1 MKQHVLF
8 LIVALSFFSSCQHKS
23 TQVEAT
29 AAASSKPKF
38 IRVEDKSREAL
49 LSIPYRSLDTSKK
62 ITSFGFGSCNDQTL
76 DQPLW
81 KNIVNRNFDLFLMM
95 GDNIYTSKKDSKT
108 FIDHY
113 ISLNQNSDYKKLREL
128 TPFLAT
134 WDDYDFGQNDG
145 GIDNPDKELAKTSF
159 LNYWIYLKQI
169 LPKNQ
174 KAIYHSRILGS
185 KKERVQF
192 IMLDTRWDR
201 SPLVKN
207 PEFNPETQV
216 PSVPPKIYLP
226 STDKATHLL
235 GEDQWSWLEAELKKP
250 AELRIVVSSIQF
262 IANDHYFEK
271 WGNFPHERER
281 LLRLLK
287 ANKIKNLIIVSGDRH
302 LAAISKLERG
312 TDGVLYDIT
321 SSALNRPSR
330 NTEPEVDQMY
340 ISPSFL
346 KINYGSAQIDW
357 SRKKVIFSIFDVD
370 DKAQLS
376 QEIPF

>member
-1 MKQHVLF
+1 MKPHFLCLF
-8 LIVALSFFSSCQHKS
+8 IVFAFFSSCQHK
-23 TQVEAT
+23 TTPVEA
-29 AAASSKPKF
+29 ASAVPLKPKYV
-38 IRVEDKSREAL
+38 RVEDKSKESL
-49 LSIPYRSLDTSKK
+49 LSIPYRSLDTSKT
-62 ITSFGFGSCNDQTL
+62 ITSFGFGSCNDQSL
-76 DQPLW
+76 EQPLW
-81 KNIVNRNFDLFLMM
+81 KNIINRNFDLFLMT

-108 FIDHY
+108 FTDHY

-145 GIDNPDKELAKTSF
+145 GVDNPDKVLAKTSF
-159 LNYWIYLKQI
+159 MNYWIYLKQI

-174 KAIYHSRILGS
+174 KAIYHSRILGT

-207 PEFNPETQV
+207 PEFNPESQI
-216 PSVPPKIYLP
+216 PSIPPKFYLP
-226 STDKATHLL
+226 TSDKTTQLL
-235 GEDQWSWLEAELKKP
+235 GEDQWVWLESELKKP
-250 AELRIVVSSIQF
+250 AELRILVSSIQF

-281 LLRLLK
+281 FLK
-287 ANKIKNLIIVSGDRH
+287 ILKTNKIKNLVIISGDRH
-302 LAAISKLERG
+302 LAAISKIERG
-312 TDGVLYDIT
+312 SDGILYDIT

-330 NTEPEVDQMY
+330 NTEPEIDLAY
-340 ISPSFL
+340 TAPSFL

-357 SRKKVIFSIFDVD
+357 SRKKVTFSVLDVD
-370 DKAQLS
+370 DKVQLS
-376 QEIPF
+376 QDVSF